1 MAPILF
7 HGLSQLSLPVVCVES
22 RQPTRRWLAEVAA
35 GTRDPGPDPG
45 MAALARSDRF
55 FALHMAQAEA
65 GKGRVRASRICP
77 LEVL

>member
-1 MAPILF
+1 MVPILF

-22 RQPTRRWLAEVAA
+22 RQPTGA
-35 GTRDPGPDPG
+35 GWPRLRPGATRAQTLG